1 MRIGTLNRRVL
12 LQRLVETPTGTGG
25 TTQAWVDIAQVWA
38 HLRHQSG
45 MEVVRSAAVPVSV
58 VKASIR
64 IRFRED
70 IDATCRA
77 LYGGTIYSILA
88 VIHDSVGRE
97 YVDLVCETGQNN
109 G

>member
-1 MRIGTLNRRVL
+1 MKAGPLNARVL

-45 MEVVRSAAVPVSV
+45 IEVVRSASVPVSV

-70 IDATCRA
+70 IDATCRVV
-77 LYGGTIYSILA
+77 YGSTIYSILA
-88 VIHDSVGRE
+88 VIPDGVGRE
-97 YVDLVCETGQNN
+97 YVDLVCETGENN